1 MNARKRQRSS
11 SLNGIKLVY
20 LNSRGKESGPES
32 KPESRPTKRRDYDCS
47 KRSVRRRKSRM
58 ASFLLRK

>member
-1 MNARKRQRSS
+1 MNARKRQRNCF
-11 SLNGIKLVY
+11 LNGIKLVY

-32 KPESRPTKRRDYDCS
+32 RPTKRRGYDCS